1 MLGYIYMTCAGTSN
15 ALISQP
21 GSEYYTFELT
31 RLLLIQSTLSSTL
44 FTNALKIL
52 TGKCLK
58 WSLLFL
64 RDVAKMTS

>member
-1 MLGYIYMTCAGTSN
+1 MTCAGASN

-58 WSLLFL
+58 
-64 RDVAKMTS
+64 